1 MASQLAILPALANA
15 FKINSAEPGLLENLL
30 LTNHT
35 PTRLAFKIKTTV
47 PVYLG
52 VRPNMGVMEPKSSFF
67 LPVYLIKPPHRD
79 SNKKNE
85 SKLIIEY
92 LCLSEKEASI
102 SVADLFSQWR
112 EIDMN
117 RLMSVKLRFKFDKN
131 SVSVQL
137 EMPKKEVVP
146 YENKIEALDYDDDDF
161 DDDESEIEQ
170 LQIEVMMLR
179 TEIAKLNEVFRL
191 RHYVSTLYH

>member
-1 MASQLAILPALANA
+1 
-15 FKINSAEPGLLENLL
+15 
-30 LTNHT
+30 
-35 PTRLAFKIKTTV
+35 
-47 PVYLG
+47 
-52 VRPNMGVMEPKSSFF
+52 
-67 LPVYLIKPPHRD
+67 
-79 SNKKNE
+79 
-85 SKLIIEY
+85 
-92 LCLSEKEASI
+92 
-102 SVADLFSQWR
+102 
-112 EIDMN
+112 
-117 RLMSVKLRFKFDKN
+117 MSVKLRFKFDKN

-179 TEIAKLNEVFRL
+179 TEIAKLNELFRL